1 VSADRFVSICRCPF
15 PKKKSN
21 VRIAS
26 GRLDR
31 DKLKRNPAMKAACID
46 RLEFVHVE
54 N

>member
-1 VSADRFVSICRCPF
+1 MPVSVPEE
-15 PKKKSN
+15 KSN
-21 VRIAS
+21 VRIAP